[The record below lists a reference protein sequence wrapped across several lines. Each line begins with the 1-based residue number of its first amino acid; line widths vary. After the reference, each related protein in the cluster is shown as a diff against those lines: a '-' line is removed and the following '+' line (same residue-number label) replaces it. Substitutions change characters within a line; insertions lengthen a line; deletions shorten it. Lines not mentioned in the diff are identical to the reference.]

1 MLPASFQTPAAI
13 ILLLGGLLSCFAGYR
28 VFRVVLGFFG
38 FVLGALLAS
47 SLMGTEQ
54 TMYMIVAAL
63 VGGIIG
69 SLILVGAYFVGVA
82 LIGAGV
88 GALIVNVD
96 LGRARPRAAHRH
108 RHPVRDRRRARRAG
122 AAALRHHRGHR
133 LRRRLDD
140 DRRRAGAGGR
150 SLGDRRGGAQ
160 QCLAGV
166 SDEPRARSAMG
177 DRRVAPARPGWCGR
191 AVDADGERQK
201 KK

>member
-47 SLMGTEQ
+47 SLMGTDQ

-63 VGGIIG
+63 VGGIVG
-69 SLILVGAYFVGVA
+69 SLILVARLFRRRR
-82 LIGAGV
+82 
-88 GALIVNVD
+88 VD
-96 LGRARPRAAHRH
+96 RRRRRRPDRQRHLGLARPRAAHRR
-108 RHPVRDRRRARRAG
+108 RHPVRDCRRARRAG
-122 AAALRHHRGHR
+122 AAALRHHQRHR

-140 DRRRAGAGGR
+140 DRRRAGADGR
-150 SLGDRRGGAQ
+150 SLGDRCGGAQ

-177 DRRVAPARPGWCGR
+177 DLRMARCSAWLVWSCS
-191 AVDADGERQK
+191 
-201 KK
+201 